1 MVVPVAAAREHGVEA
16 AVATEAQRAEHA
28 SKRLDQVSLRGHE
41 RGVAL
46 ITVLLVMVI
55 AIAAVTHAVT
65 RNRLAISRTSA
76 ILANTQLAEFVHGA
90 EAWAAIVLEDDFD
103 ADRIAGTASDNLLE
117 PWAQKLVEFN
127 PDNGK
132 IRIRIKDLQ
141 SCFNVNNLTASRAS
155 GGSSSGG
162 SGGKTTS
169 SQSMILRRLVRNL
182 GAQAEIALAIE
193 DWVDP
198 GDTPLTS
205 GTEDTGYLGL
215 EVAHRTPDTLIT
227 DVSELS
233 AVQGLEWEEWDLLQP
248 ELCALPE
255 AGTKINVNTASLEL
269 LSAMFPTANIP
280 GLINQREQGTAFTNS
295 ADLSAF
301 GITSGADLDFN
312 SAYYVAHIAVQLG
325 LEHRQ
330 YWEST
335 LQLDTATGKITVIQR
350 QRREFSGQNLQELLG
365 E

>member
-1 MVVPVAAAREHGVEA
+1 MIVANPER
-16 AVATEAQRAEHA
+16 Q
-28 SKRLDQVSLRGHE
+28 

-55 AIAAVTHAVT
+55 AVAAVTHAVT

-90 EAWAAIVLEDDFD
+90 EAWSIIALEKDFEEDRAAT
-103 ADRIAGTASDNLLE
+103 AASDNLLE

-132 IRIRIKDLQ
+132 IRIQIKDLQ
-141 SCFNVNNLTASRAS
+141 SCFNVNNLTMDQAAGGGPGGGEASAS
-155 GGSSSGG
+155 
-162 SGGKTTS
+162 KVL
-169 SQSMILRRLVRNL
+169 QRLVRNL
-182 GAQAEIALAIE
+182 GGRADTAMAIE

-198 GDTPLTS
+198 GDTPLSS
-205 GTEDTGYLGL
+205 GTEDNGYLGQ
-215 EVAHRTPDTLIT
+215 EVAHRTPDTFIT

-233 AVQGLEWEEWDLLQP
+233 AGQGIEPQEWKVIAP

-255 AGTKINVNTASLEL
+255 SGTKVNVNTASQEL
-269 LSAMFPTANIP
+269 LSAMFPSANVA
-280 GLINQREQGTAFTNS
+280 GLINYREGGTPFTD
-295 ADLSAF
+295 AGELSGF
-301 GITSGADLDFN
+301 GITGGGELDFN

-335 LQLDTATGKITVIQR
+335 LKLDTTTGEVKVIQR
-350 QRREFSGQNLQELLG
+350 QRREFSGQFLQELLG
-365 E
+365 D

>member
-1 MVVPVAAAREHGVEA
+1 MIG
-16 AVATEAQRAEHA
+16 A
-28 SKRLDQVSLRGHE
+28 SPYRQ

-55 AIAAVTHAVT
+55 AVAAVTHAVM

-90 EAWAAIVLEDDFD
+90 EAWAIIALERDFEE
-103 ADRIAGTASDNLLE
+103 DRAASAASDNLQE
-117 PWAQKLVEFN
+117 SWAQKLVEFN

-132 IRIRIKDLQ
+132 IRIKIKDLQ
-141 SCFNVNNLTASRAS
+141 SCFNVNNLTMGRAS
-155 GGSSSGG
+155 GGSESADS
-162 SGGKTTS
+162 KVL
-169 SQSMILRRLVRNL
+169 QRLVRNL
-182 GAQAEIALAIE
+182 GGRAETAMAIE

-205 GTEDTGYLGL
+205 GTEDNGYLGQEL
-215 EVAHRTPDTLIT
+215 AHRTPDTFIT

-233 AVQGLEWEEWDLLQP
+233 AAQGIESEEWGAIAP

-255 AGTKINVNTASLEL
+255 SGTKVNVNTASLEL
-269 LSAMFPTANIP
+269 LSAMFPSANIP
-280 GLINQREQGTAFTNS
+280 GLINQRESGTPFTQM
-295 ADLSAF
+295 ADLSGF
-301 GITSGADLDFN
+301 NVTGGAELDFN

-325 LEHRQ
+325 LENQQ

-335 LQLDTATGKITVIQR
+335 LKLDTSTGEVKVIQR
-350 QRREFSGQNLQELLG
+350 QRREFSGQFLQELLG
-365 E
+365 D

>member
-1 MVVPVAAAREHGVEA
+1 MTPL
-16 AVATEAQRAEHA
+16 
-28 SKRLDQVSLRGHE
+28 SLKRQ

-90 EAWAAIVLEDDFD
+90 EAWAIIALEKDFEE
-103 ADRIAGTASDNLLE
+103 DRTAGTASDNLLE
-117 PWAQKLVEFN
+117 PWAQRLTEFN

-132 IRIRIKDLQ
+132 IRIQIKDLQ
-141 SCFNVNNLTASRAS
+141 SCFNVNNLTLGRTS
-155 GGSSSGG
+155 GSAAKGTGDAAVL
-162 SGGKTTS
+162 
-169 SQSMILRRLVRNL
+169 QRLVRNL
-182 GAQAEIALAIE
+182 GARADLALAIE
-193 DWVDP
+193 DWLDP
-198 GDTPLTS
+198 GDTPLAS

-215 EVAHRTPDTLIT
+215 ELAYRTPDTFIT
-227 DVSELS
+227 DESELS
-233 AVQGLEWEEWDLLQP
+233 AVQGIEPEEWQLIAP

-255 AGTKINVNTASLEL
+255 SGTKVNVNTASEQL
-269 LSAMFPTANIP
+269 LAAMFPSANIP
-280 GLINQREQGTAFTNS
+280 GLINQRESGTVFTQM

-301 GITSGADLDFN
+301 SITGGGELDFN

-330 YWEST
+330 YWESV
-335 LQLDTATGKITVIQR
+335 LKLDTTTGSVKVIQR
-350 QRREFSGQNLQELLG
+350 QRREFSGQFLQELLG